1 MIYSYCMNVYFALAL
16 NFIPFLLCFFLFKFL
31 FKMKFSTEL
40 FACLFGFLS
49 VLPITFLQFYLM
61 SLVPEQLFAGKTDL
75 GGLFCKFLVYNGLVE
90 ELIKVLLIAL
100 IPHKKLNLRAFFA
113 ASLLCGLCLGSF
125 ESMIYFLQHLSEA
138 KQSGAELLYNLIF
151 ARMFSSDLIHV
162 FCAGLGGLFVWG
174 LRHKKN
180 NPMILIY
187 AVVCHGLF
195 DFFVYFDLWIHW
207 FAVATV
213 LFAVIECRVKYQG
226 FAALASA
233 GKFEKKPD
241 FEKTKARG
249 ARRKTS
255 AKRNSAKSSVK
266 NDVKVDSDATVVTE
280 NLKTP
285 AKTKTRIRTKTKV
298 KAENKSSDCKE
309 KIPENLD
316 VTPELNEEI

>member
-1 MIYSYCMNVYFALAL
+1 MNVYFALIL
-16 NFIPFLLCFFLFKFL
+16 NFIPFILCFFLFRFL

-61 SLVPEQLFAGKTDL
+61 SLVPEQLFSGKTDL

-100 IPHKKLNLRAFFA
+100 IPHKKLNLRAFFV

-138 KQSGAELLYNLIF
+138 KQSGAELLYSLIF

-174 LRHKKN
+174 IRHKKN
-180 NPMILIY
+180 NPMIFIY

-207 FAVATV
+207 FAVAAI

-226 FAALASA
+226 FAVVSA
-233 GKFEKKPD
+233 GKKTEGKTDSKKP
-241 FEKTKARG
+241 KKRVSSV
-249 ARRKTS
+249 KTS
-255 AKRNSAKSSVK
+255 AKKEI
-266 NDVKVDSDATVVTE
+266 KVDSDATLVTE
-280 NLKTP
+280 NLKSP
-285 AKTKTRIRTKTKV
+285 AKTRIRTKTKL
-298 KAENKSSDCKE
+298 KAENKSSARKE

-316 VTPELNEEI
+316 VAPEFNEEI

>member
-1 MIYSYCMNVYFALAL
+1 MIYSYCMNVYFALIL
-16 NFIPFLLCFFLFKFL
+16 NFIPFVLCFFLFRFL
-31 FKMKFSTEL
+31 FKMRFSTEL

-61 SLVPEQLFAGKTDL
+61 SLVPEQLFSGKTDL

-100 IPHKKLNLRAFFA
+100 IPHKKLNLRAFFV

-138 KQSGAELLYNLIF
+138 NQSGAELLYSLIF

-174 LRHKKN
+174 IRHKKN
-180 NPMILIY
+180 NPMIFIY
-187 AVVCHGLF
+187 AVICHGLF

-207 FAVATV
+207 FAVAAI

-226 FAALASA
+226 FAALSSA
-233 GKFEKKPD
+233 EKNTREKADSEKPKKRVSSA
-241 FEKTKARG
+241 KTPSKRKSE
-249 ARRKTS
+249 KTS
-255 AKRNSAKSSVK
+255 AKKEIKA
-266 NDVKVDSDATVVTE
+266 DSDATLVTE
-280 NLKTP
+280 NVKSP
-285 AKTKTRIRTKTKV
+285 AKTRSRTKTKL
-298 KAENKSSDCKE
+298 KAENKSSARKE

-316 VTPELNEEI
+316 VTPEFNEEI

>member
-1 MIYSYCMNVYFALAL
+1 MIYSYCMNIYFALIL
-16 NFIPFLLCFFLFKFL
+16 NFLPFFICFFLFKFL

-61 SLVPEQLFAGKTDL
+61 SLIPEQLFSGKTDL
-75 GGLFCKFLVYNGLVE
+75 SGLFCKFLVYNGLVE

-100 IPHKKLNLRAFFA
+100 IPHKKLNLRTFFA

-125 ESMIYFLQHLSEA
+125 ESMIYFLQHLSNA
-138 KQSGAELLYNLIF
+138 NQSGAELLYSLIF

-174 LRHKKN
+174 IRNKQN
-180 NPMILIY
+180 NPMVFIY

-207 FAVATV
+207 FAVAAV
-213 LFAVIECRVKYQG
+213 LFAVIECRVKYQK
-226 FAALASA
+226 FAAFSA
-233 GKFEKKPD
+233 TGKIEEKSDFGKP
-241 FEKTKARG
+241 KVRVART
-249 ARRKTS
+249 KTS
-255 AKRNSAKSSVK
+255 AKRNSVKSSSK
-266 NDVKVDSDATVVTE
+266 KERKIDSDATVVTG
-280 NLKTP
+280 NLKSP
-285 AKTKTRIRTKTKV
+285 AKTRARTRTKTKL
-298 KAENKSSDCKE
+298 KTENKSSARKE
-309 KIPENLD
+309 KIPENVD